1 MHEREPIRFKLKL
14 EGETMTQETVSVL
27 ITVNPAA
34 APFTVKDAAG
44 NTVPDGGSIT
54 LSAETV
60 GVADPGQTVVVLS
73 GGTAPYN
80 VALATGSVLPNGDHL
95 DSTVNADGSE
105 TVVLSGTPTTAGS
118 DSFSLMLSDSAGA
131 AATVSARR
139 KIA

>member
-1 MHEREPIRFKLKL
+1 
-14 EGETMTQETVSVL
+14 MTQETVNVS

-34 APFTVKDAAG
+34 KPFLVVDAAG
-44 NTVPDGGSIT
+44 NTVSDGGSIA
-54 LSAETV
+54 LAAETV

-80 VALATGSVLPNGDHL
+80 VALAAGSALPDGDHL

-105 TVVLSGTPTTAGS
+105 TVILSGTPTTAGA

-131 AATVSARR
+131 AVQVSARR